1 MEEERKK
8 KDQVNMKQCDFKP
21 KISELSKFIA
31 TRKNPTYGDIYRQN
45 ELWVLD
51 QEQRIE
57 SLKLES
63 EKNQFEECTFQP
75 NTEVC
80 FWSKEKERI

>member
-1 MEEERKK
+1 
-8 KDQVNMKQCDFKP
+8 MKQCDFKP

-31 TRKNPTYGDIYRQN
+31 SRKNPTNGDMYRQN

-51 QEQRIE
+51 QEQKIE
-57 SLKLES
+57 SLKLKS
-63 EKNQFEECTFQP
+63 EKNQSKECTFQP

-80 FWSKEKERI
+80 F